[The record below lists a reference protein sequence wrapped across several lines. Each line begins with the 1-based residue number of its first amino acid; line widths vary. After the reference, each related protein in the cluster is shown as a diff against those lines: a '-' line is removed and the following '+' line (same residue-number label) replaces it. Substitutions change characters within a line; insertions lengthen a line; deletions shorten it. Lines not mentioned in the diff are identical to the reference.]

1 MKKFLGLIL
10 AGGAL
15 ILLVGVATA
24 HREGGDGPGRGR
36 EMGNSRGHGMG
47 HSMMHGNGMGHGM
60 MHGHGMG
67 WGAGREDHPGWS
79 GTATATAPVTQENAK
94 ELAQK
99 YADQYLP
106 GFKVE
111 KVLPFSGMHH
121 TAYAVELK
129 NAEGELRTFHINP
142 FGNVMPF
149 GGPRRSGS

>member
-1 MKKFLGLIL
+1 MKRVLGVLL

-15 ILLVGVATA
+15 ILLVGAAAA
-24 HREGGDGPGRGR
+24 HWESGYGPGRGR
-36 EMGNSRGHGMG
+36 EMGYGMMHGHGM
-47 HSMMHGNGMGHGM
+47 
-60 MHGHGMG
+60 GHGMG

-79 GTATATAPVTQENAK
+79 GTATATAPVKLEQAK
-94 ELAQK
+94 EMAQK

-106 GFKVE
+106 GFQVE